1 MEVATVSFPRGG
13 SAWAVSLFS
22 CLLGFGL
29 VGGPDRAGPRVMF
42 WLLRGGVGIPSGSL
56 LKHAC
61 QLGCLVGAFGA
72 ELKCRPDRVH
82 HRAERLFPSLSFP
95 WLCIPA
101 LACTYDVHGS
111 SWAARSRYASQF
123 YQPKFSGYASG
134 RSLCSTPPLRE
145 PPRLSIQGARPP
157 FPRNPRTSA
166 CSCVHAHMHALSLS
180 LQTFSPFCT
189 LHSLPV
195 LIPRVSSRPRGAGLH
210 GQSPVL
216 FLRL

>member
-1 MEVATVSFPRGG
+1 MRLSARADEHDAYDAVGSRLFWLGVWVVVGTVGG
-13 SAWAVSLFS
+13 SCNGQLSPGGLCMGCFS
-22 CLLGFGL
+22 FLLPVGFGL
-29 VGGPDRAGPRVMF
+29 VGGPDRAGPRVML
-42 WLLRGGVGIPSGSL
+42 WQLRGGVGIPSGSL

-123 YQPKFSGYASG
+123 YQPSSVGMPQAG
-134 RSLCSTPPLRE
+134 LCVPPLRC
-145 PPRLSIQGARPP
+145 G
-157 FPRNPRTSA
+157 
-166 CSCVHAHMHALSLS
+166 
-180 LQTFSPFCT
+180 SP
-189 LHSLPV
+189 LV
-195 LIPRVSSRPRGAGLH
+195 
-210 GQSPVL
+210 
-216 FLRL
+216 

>member
-1 MEVATVSFPRGG
+1 MSMMHMMQWAAGFSGLGCGWLGTVGG
-13 SAWAVSLFS
+13 SCNGQLSPGGLCMGCFS
-22 CLLGFGL
+22 FLMPVGFGL
-29 VGGPDRAGPRVMF
+29 VGGPDRAGPRVML
-42 WLLRGGVGIPSGSL
+42 WQLRGGVGIPSGSL

-123 YQPKFSGYASG
+123 YQPSSVGMPQAG
-134 RSLCSTPPLRE
+134 LCVPPLRC
-145 PPRLSIQGARPP
+145 G
-157 FPRNPRTSA
+157 
-166 CSCVHAHMHALSLS
+166 
-180 LQTFSPFCT
+180 SP
-189 LHSLPV
+189 LV
-195 LIPRVSSRPRGAGLH
+195 
-210 GQSPVL
+210 
-216 FLRL
+216 